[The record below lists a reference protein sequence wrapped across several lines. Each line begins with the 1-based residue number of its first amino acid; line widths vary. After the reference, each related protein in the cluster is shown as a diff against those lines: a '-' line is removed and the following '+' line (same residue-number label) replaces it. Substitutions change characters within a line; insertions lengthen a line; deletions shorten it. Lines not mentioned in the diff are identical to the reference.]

1 MLAPAFPDFLL
12 RNISDQPRV
21 RLSLLRK
28 AHEVA
33 QRHQP
38 RREIRDTWAENEILR
53 MLSRPSREVCARCR
67 VTLSLRFV

>member
-21 RLSLLRK
+21 RLLRK

-38 RREIRDTWAENEILR
+38 RQEIRDTWAENEILR
-53 MLSRPSREVCARCR
+53 MLS
-67 VTLSLRFV
+67 LSLTRSLRQV

>member
-38 RREIRDTWAENEILR
+38 RQEIRDTWAENEILR
-53 MLSRPSREVCARCR
+53 MLS
-67 VTLSLRFV
+67 LSLTRSLRQVSGDT